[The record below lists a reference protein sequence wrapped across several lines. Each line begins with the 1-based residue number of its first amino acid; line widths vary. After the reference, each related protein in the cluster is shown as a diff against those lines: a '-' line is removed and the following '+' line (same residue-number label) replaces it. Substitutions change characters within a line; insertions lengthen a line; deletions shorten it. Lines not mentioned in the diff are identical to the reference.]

1 MAARS
6 GMADIISQVRQLA
19 NTGTADYTVG
29 SVSMWSDDQLQT
41 ILDRVR
47 VEVWDEPVSVVPTVN
62 SGGTTEYKE
71 YRLPRAWWEQT
82 TGGTAIFYLRDSSG
96 ARIGTANY
104 TIDYQYGRVSFGAD
118 QAGSVRYVTGRSY
131 DVYEAAARV
140 WEQKAAHVADQF
152 DFSADG
158 ASFKN
163 SQRVA
168 QYLSMARQM
177 RSQSNSGGVSTAR
190 LGRNDVNESEW
201 PESSVRSNRVDF

>member
-6 GMADIISQVRQLA
+6 GMAGIIEQVRQLA
-19 NTGTADYTVG
+19 AASEDEYSIGYL
-29 SVSMWSDDQLQT
+29 SYWDDEQIQT
-41 ILDRVR
+41 HLDRVR
-47 VEVWDEPVSVVPTVN
+47 VEFWDEPVQAVPTVN

-82 TGGTAIFYLRDSSG
+82 TGGTAVFYLRDSTG

-104 TIDYQYGRVSFGAD
+104 TMDFQYGRLTFGAD

-140 WEQKAAHVADQF
+140 WEAKAAHVAQKF

-158 ASFKN
+158 ASYKASN
-163 SQRVA
+163 
-168 QYLSMARQM
+168 QYKQYMEMARAM

-201 PESSVRSNRVDF
+201 PESSVRATRVDF

>member
-29 SVSMWSDDQLQT
+29 TVSMWSDDALQT

-47 VEVWDEPVSVVPTVN
+47 VEFWDESVPYVPTVN

-71 YRLPRAWWEQT
+71 ARLPGTWWEQT
-82 TGGTAIFYLRDSSG
+82 TGGTSIFYLRDSTG

-104 TIDYQYGRVSFGAD
+104 TIDYQYGRIAFGAD
-118 QAGSVRYVTGRSY
+118 QVGSARYVTGRSY

-163 SQRVA
+163 SQRVK
-168 QYLSMARQM
+168 QYMDMARMM
-177 RSQSNSGGVSTAR
+177 RSQSSSGGVSSVR
-190 LGRNDVNESEW
+190 LGRDDVNEMDW
-201 PESSVRSNRVDF
+201 PETSVRATRVTF